1 MKSDLRLAVEAN
13 DFEEAVEKV
22 ENVYELD
29 DVIDIFA
36 EAAEKGEEV
45 ILEWGGCAPSKH
57 KGVDDCEYTQKGE
70 APVTLDDLDIDE
82 DMLLDYIEDVL
93 NEEKTNVSIS
103 VAASDFDEAI
113 NELMEDPDEVIESF
127 AMSRYRTIDL
137 SWGECRPFTYKGSD
151 DCEWIQLGSANVD
164 INDFDIDKQM
174 LLKYIYKAKVNQE
187 KSKEKK

>member
-1 MKSDLRLAVEAN
+1 MKSNLRLAVEAN

-29 DVIDIFA
+29 NVIDIFA

-57 KGVDDCEYTQKGE
+57 KNVDDCEYIQKGE
-70 APVTLDDLDIDE
+70 APVTLDDLGIDE
-82 DMLLDYIEDVL
+82 SMLLDYIEDIL
-93 NEEKTNVSIS
+93 DEERTNVSLS

-127 AMSRYRTIDL
+127 AISKYRTINL
-137 SWGECRPFTYKGSD
+137 SWGECKPFTCRGSD
-151 DCEWIQLGSANVD
+151 DCEWIQLGGTNVD
-164 INDFDIDKQM
+164 INDFDIDAQM
-174 LLKYIYKAKVNQE
+174 LLKYIYKANQKVKKENE
-187 KSKEKK
+187 K